1 MRTEVRST
9 EYRNTLKFLLRL
21 HFTALNHSSLADD
34 VKTNKVTKAH
44 NSHNQFPCSQCGA
57 MLKYQPGTKYLI
69 CQYCGQ
75 QNDIIDKQEVIKEYD
90 LHQSL
95 QQLANTQSTSVS
107 KQAHCDA
114 CGASFKFAANLNAG
128 HCPFCGTDIVISP
141 QKNKLIT
148 PKSLLP
154 FSISDVEAK
163 DKFRHWLN
171 GLWFAPNKVKK
182 FARSDAK
189 LIGIYLPYW
198 TYDSDT
204 ESTYTGARGDTY
216 YVNQRVSYVQNGRTV
231 SRVKRVPK
239 IRWTN
244 VRGRVSR
251 FFDDVLIGASLSLPR
266 QIIDHLHPWDL
277 ENLVPYE
284 EKYIS
289 GFQSEVY
296 QVELDEGFD
305 HAKQVMDGIIHRDIC
320 YDIGGD
326 HQRIYHVNTQHS
338 HITYKHCL
346 LPIWSAAFEYRN
358 KPYRFVVNGRTGQ
371 VQGERPYSYWKI
383 AIAVIAGLIIIGGG
397 LIYLEQSGMLDQA
410 GQVEYSNDYNY

>member
-1 MRTEVRST
+1 M
-9 EYRNTLKFLLRL
+9 LR
-21 HFTALNHSSLADD
+21 
-34 VKTNKVTKAH
+34 
-44 NSHNQFPCSQCGA
+44 
-57 MLKYQPGTKYLI
+57 YQPGTQHQQ

-75 QNDIIDKQEVIKEYD
+75 QNDIIDKQDVIKEYD
-90 LHQSL
+90 LHHAL
-95 QQLANTQSTSVS
+95 KDLTNTKVTSVT

-114 CGASFKFAANLNAG
+114 CGANFKFAANLNAG
-128 HCPFCGTDIVISP
+128 QCPFCGTDIVISP

-154 FSISDVEAK
+154 FLINEDTAQ

-171 GLWFAPNKVKK
+171 SLWFAPNKVKK
-182 FARSDAK
+182 YARNDSK

-204 ESTYTGARGDTY
+204 SSTYTGARGDTY

-244 VRGRVSR
+244 VQGRVSR
-251 FFDDVLIGASLSLPR
+251 LFDDVLIGASLSLPR

-284 EKYIS
+284 KKYIS

-296 QVELDEGFD
+296 QLALDEGFD
-305 HAKQVMDGIIHRDIC
+305 RAKQVMDDIIHRDIT

-326 HQRIYHVNTQHS
+326 HQRIHQVNTRHS
-338 HITYKHCL
+338 DVTFKHCL
-346 LPIWSAAFEYRN
+346 LPIWSAAFLYRN
-358 KPYRFVVNGRTGQ
+358 KSYRFVINGRTGK

-383 AIAVIAGLIIIGGG
+383 ALAVILSLI
-397 LIYLEQSGMLDQA
+397 LISSGITLLQQSGALE
-410 GQVEYSNDYNY
+410 QVEYSF